1 MDVSG
6 DRGKTWTAARLG
18 VQETPYAFR
27 LWEATVPHPLLV
39 SADDGDGDDGGGGD
53 RGSGGSG
60 GGGGGSDHTGGDGGD
75 GVGTGGRFVELWC
88 RATDSAG
95 EVQPI
100 DPMENGAATRGP
112 AGVMGPA
119 GAGGAAGAAEA
130 AEAAGAA
137 GAAGA
142 AELKGFRESGYL
154 FNAVQ
159 RVRLRVDRGT
169 SDTDRAGEPL

>member
-1 MDVSG
+1 M
-6 DRGKTWTAARLG
+6 RRK
-18 VQETPYAFR
+18 
-27 LWEATVPHPLLV
+27 
-39 SADDGDGDDGGGGD
+39 
-53 RGSGGSG
+53 
-60 GGGGGSDHTGGDGGD
+60 
-75 GVGTGGRFVELWC
+75 
-88 RATDSAG
+88 
-95 EVQPI
+95 
-100 DPMENGAATRGP
+100 GAAVEREAPG
-112 AGVMGPA
+112 
-119 GAGGAAGAAEA
+119 A